1 MTRFIGKTTNY
12 SGLYRYVR
20 HRQSDGIE
28 NLLTFVR
35 PNFGG
40 KVIFVG
46 TPAQLPPA
54 SELVSLVFEEQKDN
68 VETIP

>member
-1 MTRFIGKTTNY
+1 MFGTDN
-12 SGLYRYVR
+12 LM
-20 HRQSDGIE
+20 E

-40 KVIFVG
+40 KVIFAG
-46 TPAQLPPA
+46 DPAQLPPA

-68 VETIP
+68 VETVP

>member
-46 TPAQLPPA
+46 NPAQLPPA
-54 SELVSLVFEEQKDN
+54 SKLVSLVFEEQKDN

>member
-12 SGLYRYVR
+12 SELYRYVR

-28 NLLTFVR
+28 NLLMFVR

-46 TPAQLPPA
+46 NPAQLPPA

>member
-12 SGLYRYVR
+12 SELYRYVR

-46 TPAQLPPA
+46 NSAQLPPA